1 MIFFPVMNISLR
13 VSFNT
18 FVFPQKRHFPCRKN
32 ILQPPFASMSQT
44 DLTTCTDEALML
56 AFRDTLDED
65 FFTELMNRHYGAAL
79 HVAQTRLFDSEN
91 ATDAVQ
97 EAFVRIVRKRKKYNG
112 RRFAPWFYAILRN
125 ICTDII
131 RKEMRRKKKH
141 EDFQAEATEAV
152 PPTPLDEFDAL
163 VAALPPRDR
172 EALTLRYAADL
183 SFAEI
188 AAHLD
193 CTEAAAKKRVQ
204 RALSKLRTS
213 HVPKKEDEA

>member
-1 MIFFPVMNISLR
+1 M
-13 VSFNT
+13 
-18 FVFPQKRHFPCRKN
+18 
-32 ILQPPFASMSQT
+32 
-44 DLTTCTDEALML
+44 TDEALMIS
-56 AFRDTLDED
+56 FCDTLDEAI
-65 FFTELMNRHYGAAL
+65 FSELMNRHYGPAMHIAE
-79 HVAQTRLFDSEN
+79 TRLFDSEN
-91 ATDAVQ
+91 AVDAVQ
-97 EAFVRIVRKRKKYNG
+97 EAFIRVVRNRKKYDG

-141 EDFQAEATEAV
+141 DAFQVEIPEAA
-152 PPTPLDEFDAL
+152 PTTRPDEFDAL
-163 VAALPPRDR
+163 IASLPPSDR

-204 RALSKLRTS
+204 RALQRLRGS
-213 HVPKKEDEA
+213 HVPERATKT